1 MIWAAMPDRMYQTV
15 ARSRDRHEAAIV
27 WRSLQSIVD
36 GAFDELRNRLQAC
49 VDKKE
54 HFEHFYDI
62 KAQVLTGCAHEL
74 DIFIYI
80 LCNGNV

>member
-1 MIWAAMPDRMYQTV
+1 
-15 ARSRDRHEAAIV
+15 
-27 WRSLQSIVD
+27 VD